1 MGFFAQRYWPARAFF
16 RQFAQTDGIAKRFP
30 AVAMSWRFLPEARSN
45 AKPQLPDCFAA
56 RAAASPSPA
65 GCFALQQRAKSRGGE
80 KVEIALLP
88 RRAPR
93 FGAAQSVAV
102 TEELE
107 IFRPAPRQRWT
118 ARPILL
124 NLEQSERISRS
135 RGRARAPRC
144 LGSFPADSPDRRGF
158 Q

>member
-1 MGFFAQRYWPARAFF
+1 MGFFAQRYWPAKAFF
-16 RQFAQTDGIAKRFP
+16 ASSRRP
-30 AVAMSWRFLPEARSN
+30 MESRSAVLPSRCRGDSCLRHDQR
-45 AKPQLPDCFAA
+45 KPQPPDCFAA
-56 RAAASPSPA
+56 RAAASPSRA

-93 FGAAQSVAV
+93 FGAAQNVAV

-107 IFRPAPRQRWT
+107 IFRPAPRQRWA

-124 NLEQSERISRS
+124 NHERSERILRS

-144 LGSFPADSPDRRGF
+144 LGSFPADSPDRRDF